1 MVAIF
6 VKLSDEFDERCCC
19 NIFFSQDPKLNQPAV
34 DKRLTFVR
42 QVIAL
47 SAILGVDELA
57 SRLFFTDQS
66 TIDLS
71 TGPSGRTEVTKL
83 LIYFSLHCPLKS
95 DAVKKPRKCL
105 VCLDFE

>member
-1 MVAIF
+1 MNSINVVGVIF
-6 VKLSDEFDERCCC
+6 
-19 NIFFSQDPKLNQPAV
+19 FFSQDPKLNQPAV

-83 LIYFSLHCPLKS
+83 LIYFSLHWPLKS
-95 DAVKKPRKCL
+95 DALLNPRKHL
-105 VCLDFE
+105 PSLSWF